1 MALVMEDGNGLPTA
15 NSYAD
20 VEYADAYFTLR
31 GITDWTGTDSVKE
44 AALIRATDYIETVF
58 STKFIGTQAFVS
70 DPPDLDVDQ
79 ALSFP
84 RDTRV
89 SYIGF
94 YGYTFEALEKPVVIP
109 VALKKATCE
118 YALRA
123 LTASLLVD
131 PTVDETG
138 ALITSKTE
146 QVGPIRETTQYYAS
160 GGIQITQPYPAADL
174 LLKPLLTDNGRA
186 IRG

>member
-20 VEYADAYFTLR
+20 VTYADEYFTTR
-31 GITDWTGTDSVKE
+31 GIAAWTGTNDAKE
-44 AALIRATDYIETVF
+44 QALIRATDYIETVN
-58 STKFIGTQAFVS
+58 STKFKGTQAFVS
-70 DPPDLDVDQ
+70 DPPDPEVDQ

-89 SYIGF
+89 SYEYID
-94 YGYTFEALEKPVVIP
+94 YDELEKPVVIP
-109 VALKKATCE
+109 AVLKKATCE

-123 LTASLLVD
+123 LTATLLVD
-131 PTVDETG
+131 PVVDETG
-138 ALITSKTE
+138 AMITSKTE
-146 QVGPIRETTQYYAS
+146 QVGPIRETTQYYSS
-160 GGIQITQPYPAADL
+160 GGIEIIQPYPAADL
-174 LLKPLLTDNGRA
+174 LLKSLLKEGGRV

>member
-1 MALVMEDGNGLPTA
+1 MTLVMEDGNGLPDA
-15 NSYAD
+15 NSYAN
-20 VEYADAYFTLR
+20 VAYADAYFTAR
-31 GITDWTGTDSVKE
+31 AITAWTGADAVKE
-44 AALIRATDYIETVF
+44 AALIRATDYIETVY
-58 STKFIGTQAFVS
+58 STKFKGTQAFVS
-70 DPPDLDVDQ
+70 DPPDPEEDQ

-89 SYIGF
+89 SEVAGIY
-94 YGYTFEALEKPVVIP
+94 YSELEKPVVIP
-109 VALKKATCE
+109 AALKKATCE

-131 PTVDETG
+131 PVVDESG
-138 ALITSKTE
+138 ALVTSKTE

-160 GGIQITQPYPAADL
+160 GGIEITQPYPAADML
-174 LLKPLLTDNGRA
+174 LTPLLRDSGRV